1 MYILR
6 IFGNQSYFR
15 KGQCKKYIQ
24 LLHFKFRGKKMCS
37 SGLKSALNV
46 CALKKCLGSVNLNAF
61 RNKFRIFEIKDK
73 LKIFKRILDKKM

>member
-1 MYILR
+1 
-6 IFGNQSYFR
+6 
-15 KGQCKKYIQ
+15 
-24 LLHFKFRGKKMCS
+24 MCS